1 MADFDRE
8 DLAYT
13 SQAGLYEETDA
24 PVDDQR
30 DISALRSIKKQAN
43 QLKAI
48 AKSTESLDLKHPKL
62 TVEQQLFAYQFALE
76 FLDTLTTTIDNAVDK
91 VNKQG
96 RGTK

>member
-30 DISALRSIKKQAN
+30 DISALRTIKKQAEDLRKTADSN
-43 QLKAI
+43 G
-48 AKSTESLDLKHPKL
+48 SLILGDKDLPIE
-62 TVEQQLFAYQFALE
+62 TQLFGYQFAMT
-76 FLDTLTTTIDNAVDK
+76 FLDPLLKTIDSAVDK

-96 RGTK
+96 GGR